1 MRGTAPLP
9 HKEIEVKLELAPKG
23 LSSIQQIPLVRKL
36 KTKPRRTTEVS
47 VYFDT
52 DKHKLRKKGV
62 LLRVRRIGNR
72 YVQTIKL
79 AANSGTFDRD
89 EWEAEIA
96 GEQPDLGSAKGTALE
111 GVLTKKVRERLKP
124 LFETRVQRTEYE
136 IADGARAA
144 ALTVDQG
151 TIDTGEHTA
160 PLCEIE
166 IELKRGS
173 AADLFAIARE
183 LTQSLPAQLAVKSKS
198 ERGYELLDDNRGPPI
213 KSTPIILP
221 TGLSAREAFKIV
233 GRACLRQIVSNE
245 TALAKGDPEG
255 VHQMR
260 VGVRRLR
267 AAMALFAALLRDPQT
282 RTIKGELKWLA
293 GQLGPARELD
303 VLLDR
308 VIRPMKKRHVRWDGF
323 PAISR
328 EVANRREAALS
339 NAQAAIRSAR
349 FHALTLELAAW
360 LETGQWAN
368 PNDDLV
374 RDQGDVPVEI
384 FAADQL
390 TRRWR
395 KVRKQGKDLA
405 RLDVRRRHKLRIKT
419 KKLRYAID
427 FFGNL
432 FQDKRATKRREK
444 FLNALKGLQDGLGD
458 LNDIAVHEK
467 RMTTM
472 AAARLQTKPHQAFAA
487 GLLTGRE
494 DARIEPVLA
503 STEKAYVALAKVGP
517 FWR

>member
-23 LSSIQQIPLVRKL
+23 LSSFPQIPLVRKL
-36 KTKPRRTTEVS
+36 KSKPRRATEVS

-72 YVQTIKL
+72 YVQTIKS
-79 AANSGTFDRD
+79 ATNSGTFDRD

-96 GEQPDLGSAKGTALE
+96 GEQPDLGLAKGTALE
-111 GVLTKKVRERLKP
+111 EILTKKVRQRLKP

-136 IADGARAA
+136 IADDARAA

-151 TIDTGEHTA
+151 TIDTGKHTA

-173 AADLFAIARE
+173 AAELFAIASE
-183 LTQSLPAQLAVKSKS
+183 HTQRLPAQLAVKSKS
-198 ERGYELLDDNRGPPI
+198 ERGYELLDHSRGLPV
-213 KSTPIILP
+213 KSAPIILSP
-221 TGLSAREAFKIV
+221 GLSARDAFKIV
-233 GRACLRQIVSNE
+233 GRACLKQIVSNE

-260 VGVRRLR
+260 VGQRRLR
-267 AAMALFAALLRDPQT
+267 AGMALFAALLRDSQT
-282 RTIKGELKWLA
+282 RAIKGELKWLA

-303 VLLDR
+303 VLLGR
-308 VIRPMKKRHVRWDGF
+308 VIQPMKKRHVRWEGF

-328 EVANRREAALS
+328 EVARRREAALS
-339 NAQAAIRSAR
+339 SAQAAIRSTR

-360 LETGQWAN
+360 LETGQWTN
-368 PNDDLV
+368 PTDDLV
-374 RDQGDVPVEI
+374 RDRGDAAIEI

-395 KVRKQGKDLA
+395 KVRKQGKELA
-405 RLDVRRRHKLRIKT
+405 HLDVRSRHKLRIKT
-419 KKLRYAID
+419 KKLRYAVD
-427 FFGNL
+427 FFASL
-432 FQDKRATKRREK
+432 FQNKRAAKRQKK
-444 FLNALKGLQDGLGD
+444 FLNALEELQDGLGD

-467 RMTTM
+467 RIASM
-472 AAARLQTKPHQAFAA
+472 AAARRQAKPKQAFAA
-487 GLLTGRE
+487 GLLTGHE
-494 DARIEPVLA
+494 DARIETVLA